1 MADAEKV
8 LENGGQLLDGSQEDQ
23 PLPIRA
29 VHLHCEHKIDI
40 RVVRRALNFY
50 EMETCERIGDSRTD
64 FIVVFKNAAGRTS
77 VKLVANGYMFNRI
90 AVLVPLL
97 NKRCVS
103 TIVNSALT
111 CGSIPLVRQNQ
122 FLFILLLH

>member
-8 LENGGQLLDGSQEDQ
+8 SENAGELLDGNQEDQ

-29 VHLHCEHKIDI
+29 VHFHCEHRVNIRLVWRSLNSYKI
-40 RVVRRALNFY
+40 
-50 EMETCERIGDSRTD
+50 ETCERIGDSRTD
-64 FIVVFKNAAGRTS
+64 FIVVFKNAAGRT
-77 VKLVANGYMFNRI
+77 LVANGYMCNLI

-103 TIVNSALT
+103 TNY
-111 CGSIPLVRQNQ
+111 C
-122 FLFILLLH
+122 